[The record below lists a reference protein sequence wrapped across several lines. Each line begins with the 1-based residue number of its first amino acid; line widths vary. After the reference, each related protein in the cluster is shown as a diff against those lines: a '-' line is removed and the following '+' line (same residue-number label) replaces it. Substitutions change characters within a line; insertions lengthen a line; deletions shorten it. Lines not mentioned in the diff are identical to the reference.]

1 MPRFSYTAI
10 DPKGKNVKGT
20 INAENAYAAR
30 KLLRFRHLHPTEL
43 AQAGISEER
52 RAWLMSLVPGSG
64 RSQVMDFTKQLATL
78 LNAGIKLTEALN
90 VLIQQA
96 PGRFTHA
103 VIDIR
108 DRVVTGESFAEAL
121 ADYPGYFDV
130 VYVSMIR
137 VGEVTGALDKSLSTI
152 ATFMEKKHRVE
163 SKVVTVMIY
172 PFILL
177 FFLLT
182 AVIIITTVV
191 IPPIAMQ
198 LKSLGQTL
206 PLITQ
211 VLMGV
216 GTAIKGYWYLII
228 VAIGLAVWGIRR
240 FLSTPRGGFIR
251 DKLLISLPIF
261 GPLIKQRIVA
271 RFASTLSALLS
282 SGLSMA
288 ESMRVVSQ
296 VTGNT
301 IMGEAIRQARDRIL
315 SGADIATPLRESGV
329 IDPATAHMIAV
340 GETSGELE
348 GMLAKIAENLEA
360 STDIV
365 IERLSSAIEP
375 IILVIVAVLV
385 ASLAYGTLLPIL
397 NLSKGLH

>member
-1 MPRFSYTAI
+1 MPRFIYTAI
-10 DPKGKNVKGT
+10 DTKGKSVKGS
-20 INAENAYAAR
+20 INAESAYAAR

-43 AQAGISEER
+43 AQSGGSEAR
-52 RAWLMSLVPGSG
+52 AAWLKSLIPGSG
-64 RSQVMDFTKQLATL
+64 RAQVIDFTKQLSTL
-78 LNAGIKLTEALN
+78 LSAGIKLTDGLN

-103 VIDIR
+103 LTDIR

-121 ADYPGYFDV
+121 ADYPMYFDV

-137 VGEVTGALDKSLSTI
+137 VGEVTGALEKSL
-152 ATFMEKKHRVE
+152 ATVAGFMEKKNRVE
-163 SKVVTVMIY
+163 SKIVTVMIY

-177 FFLLT
+177 FFLLV

-191 IPPIAMQ
+191 TPPIAQQ
-198 LKSLGQTL
+198 LKSLGQDL
-206 PLITQ
+206 PLITR
-211 VLMGV
+211 VLVGV
-216 GTAIKGYWYLII
+216 GTAIKSYWYLI
-228 VAIGLAVWGIRR
+228 VAAIGLAAWGMRR
-240 FLSTPRGGFIR
+240 FLRSPRGSHMRDRFIV
-251 DKLLISLPIF
+251 SLPVF

-301 IMGEAIRQARDRIL
+301 MMGEAIRQARDRIL

-348 GMLAKIAENLEA
+348 SMLAKISQNLEA
-360 STDIV
+360 STDTV
-365 IERLSSAIEP
+365 IERLSAAIEP
-375 IILVIVAVLV
+375 IVLIIVACLV

-397 NLSKGLH
+397 RLSRGLH

>member
-1 MPRFSYTAI
+1 MPRFSYIAI
-10 DPKGKNVKGT
+10 DQQGKSVKGS
-20 INAENAYAAR
+20 INAESAYAAR
-30 KLLRFRHLHPTEL
+30 KVLRFRHLHPKEL
-43 AQAGISEER
+43 SQAGISDER
-52 RAWLMSLVPGSG
+52 RAWLRSLIPGSG
-64 RSQVMDFTKQLATL
+64 KAQIIDFTRQLATL
-78 LNAGIKLTEALN
+78 LSAGIKLTDALN

-96 PGRFTHA
+96 TGRFAHA
-103 VIDIR
+103 ITDIR
-108 DRVVTGESFAEAL
+108 DRVVTGESFADAL
-121 ADYPGYFDV
+121 SDYPASFDV
-130 VYVSMIR
+130 VYVSMVR
-137 VGEVTGALDKSLSTI
+137 VGEVTGALEKSLTTI
-152 ATFMEKKHRVE
+152 AGFMEKKHRVE
-163 SKVVTVMIY
+163 SKVITVMIY

-191 IPPIAMQ
+191 IPPIALQ
-198 LKSLGQTL
+198 LKSLGQNL
-206 PLITQ
+206 PLITKI
-211 VLMGV
+211 LMGV

-228 VAIGLAVWGIRR
+228 VAIGIAVWGIRR
-240 FLSTPRGGFIR
+240 FLNTPRGGLMR
-251 DKLLISLPIF
+251 DRFLIWLPVF

-288 ESMRVVSQ
+288 ESMRVVSL

-301 IMGEAIRQARDRIL
+301 IMSEAIRQARERIL

-348 GMLAKIAENLEA
+348 SMLAKISQNLEA

-365 IERLSSAIEP
+365 IERLSAAIEP
-375 IILVIVAVLV
+375 VILVIVACLV
-385 ASLAYGTLLPIL
+385 GSLAYGTLLPIL
-397 NLSKGLH
+397 NLSRGLH

>member
-1 MPRFSYTAI
+1 MPKFTYTAVDTNGRNI
-10 DPKGKNVKGT
+10 KGA
-20 INAENAYAAR
+20 INAESAYAAR

-43 AQAGISEER
+43 SQAGISEER
-52 RAWLMSLVPGSG
+52 RAWLRSLLPGSG
-64 RSQVMDFTKQLATL
+64 KAQVIDFTKQLSIL
-78 LNAGIKLTEALN
+78 LGAGIKLTEALN
-90 VLIQQA
+90 VLMQQA
-96 PGRFTHA
+96 TGRFGHA
-103 VIDIR
+103 ITDIR
-108 DRVVTGESFAEAL
+108 DRVVTGESFAEAM
-121 ADYPGYFDV
+121 ADYPMWFDV

-137 VGEVTGALDKSLSTI
+137 VGEVTGGLDKSLATI
-152 ATFMEKKHRVE
+152 AGFMEKKHRVE

-182 AVIIITTVV
+182 AVVIITTVV
-191 IPPIAMQ
+191 IPPIAQQ
-198 LKSLGQTL
+198 LKTLGQEL
-206 PLITQ
+206 PLITR

-216 GTAIKGYWYLII
+216 GTAIKSYWYLII
-228 VAIGLAVWGIRR
+228 ILSASGIWGIRR
-240 FLSTPRGGFIR
+240 FLRTPRGSRMR
-251 DKLLISLPIF
+251 DKFIISLPMF

-301 IMGEAIRQARDRIL
+301 IMCDAIRQARDRIL

-348 GMLAKIAENLEA
+348 SMLAKISENLES
-360 STDIV
+360 STDTV
-365 IERLSSAIEP
+365 IERLSAAIEP
-375 IILVIVAVLV
+375 LILVFVAVLV

-397 NLSKGLH
+397 KLSRGLH